1 VPVVVAAAAVG
12 YLIVDPDS
20 SPRDLSTYHWHVLI
34 GSQETA
40 ELYHSMEHPIEASTW
55 ASIYFD
61 CSFHTQQNDPPEIW
75 WV

>member
-1 VPVVVAAAAVG
+1 MVAAAAAVAG

-20 SPRDLSTYHWHVLI
+20 SPRDLSTNRWHVLI

-40 ELYHSMEHPIEASTW
+40 EWYRSAERPTEASTRTSTHFDW
-55 ASIYFD
+55 AL
-61 CSFHTQQNDPPEIW
+61 HMHPNDPPEIW